1 METPHVWDKIWGKAD
16 AWDGKEKVGPRKVD
30 YKAKAKAR
38 AHRKAVK
45 QHKRKHG

>member
-1 METPHVWDKIWGKAD
+1 METPHVWDKIWGAVEDK
-16 AWDGKEKVGPRKVD
+16 KEKVGPRKVD

-45 QHKRKHG
+45 RQKRSAR